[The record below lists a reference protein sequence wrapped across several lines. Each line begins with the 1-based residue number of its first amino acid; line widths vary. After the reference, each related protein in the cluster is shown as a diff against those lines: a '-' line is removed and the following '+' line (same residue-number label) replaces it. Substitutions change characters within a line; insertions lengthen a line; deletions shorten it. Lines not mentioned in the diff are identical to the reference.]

1 MVNHFARDGKGS
13 GLLLWSQAGLVAVA
27 LLVSLLLPTPDRA
40 GVLIPFSPTRPAQ
53 PGNWA
58 VNHGARI
65 LQRGNPTDS
74 IVILVPSAR
83 IAWDALLEGMIIL
96 PASSV
101 GCAGSSSQAGS
112 KTWKN

>member
-1 MVNHFARDGKGS
+1 M
-13 GLLLWSQAGLVAVA
+13 
-27 LLVSLLLPTPDRA
+27 
-40 GVLIPFSPTRPAQ
+40 LIPVSSARPAQ
-53 PGNWA
+53 MGNWA
-58 VNHGARI
+58 IHHGARI

-83 IAWDALLEGMIIL
+83 IAWDALREGMIIL

-112 KTWKN
+112 PTWKN